1 MTAPTAAPPRHDG
14 QRPPRLR
21 APSPSTQATARHR
34 GRIGAG
40 AVLLTISAILA
51 VLVYGNLGDRSAVLA
66 AAAEIRPGQMI
77 EESDVKVVRVAADP
91 DVATVP
97 ASRRADIVGKRA
109 AVGLTPGSLLA
120 PESVTAGPGIP
131 AGNTIIGAVVK
142 PGQYP
147 IGLREG
153 DEIVVLVV
161 SEGSENS
168 SGVEAVAIIVSVSSR
183 SGPEG
188 TAIALA
194 VPSANASALARA
206 GAQGRLILTRPVP

>member
-131 AGNTIIGAVVK
+131 AGSTIIGAVVK

-168 SGVEAVAIIVSVSSR
+168 SGVEAVIVSVSSR

>member
-51 VLVYGNLGDRSAVLA
+51 VLVYGNLGDRRAVLA
-66 AAAEIRPGQMI
+66 ASAEIRPGQMI

-131 AGNTIIGAVVK
+131 AGSTIIGAVVK

-168 SGVEAVAIIVSVSSR
+168 SGVEAVIVSVSSR

>member
-1 MTAPTAAPPRHDG
+1 MTAPTAAPPRQDG
-14 QRPPRLR
+14 QRPPWLR

-168 SGVEAVAIIVSVSSR
+168 SGVEAVIVSVSSR

-194 VPSANASALARA
+194 VPSANVSALARA

>member
-21 APSPSTQATARHR
+21 TSSPSMQATARHR
-34 GRIGAG
+34 GRIAAG
-40 AVLLTISAILA
+40 AALLIASAILA

-66 AAAEIRPGQMI
+66 AATDIRPGQVI
-77 EESDVKVVRVAADP
+77 EGNDIKVVRVAADP
-91 DVATVP
+91 EVATVP
-97 ASRRADIVGKRA
+97 ASRRADIVGRRA
-109 AVGLTPGSLLA
+109 AVGLTAGSLLA
-120 PESVTAGPGIP
+120 PASVTDGPGVA
-131 AGNTIIGAVVK
+131 AGSTVIGAVVK

-153 DEIVVLVV
+153 DEVVVLVA
-161 SEGSENS
+161 SEGSENAG
-168 SGVEAVAIIVSVSSR
+168 GVEAVIVSVSSR

-194 VPSANASALARA
+194 VPSANASVLARA
-206 GAQGRLILTRPVP
+206 GAQGRLILTQPVR

>member
-21 APSPSTQATARHR
+21 TPSPSTQATARHR

-120 PESVTAGPGIP
+120 PESVTAGPGVP

-168 SGVEAVAIIVSVSSR
+168 SGVEAVIVSVSSR

>member
-168 SGVEAVAIIVSVSSR
+168 SGVEAVIVSVSSR